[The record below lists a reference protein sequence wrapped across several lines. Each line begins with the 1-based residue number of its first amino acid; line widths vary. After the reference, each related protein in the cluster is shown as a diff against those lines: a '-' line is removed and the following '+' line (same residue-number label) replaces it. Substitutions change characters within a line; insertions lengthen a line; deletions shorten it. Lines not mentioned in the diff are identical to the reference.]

1 MTSWEILE
9 IEQTND
15 KKAIKKAYAKKLK
28 KMNREED
35 VASFQELKEAFDRA
49 INWTKNQKEENTNY
63 IKKEALYNND
73 ADSMEYK
80 LSAEN
85 QKELSEWIDSKK
97 AYWFDFNLNSSQN
110 NVIKNNLVTQLSEF
124 ILMTGL
130 TKWLFMNADK
140 KEILLSKQ
148 LEKLIFQSEEVV
160 NEVQLELVYYEV
172 NKLYGDFKRRIKLE
186 NWEKLF
192 ENKIIRLTKDYEEQ
206 QAFFTDF
213 LLTNYY
219 YLPQPVVSFLWK
231 TFYLE
236 EYTSISMKSYS
247 HGEITDRIEQIKK
260 LPNFSFDLLID
271 LEEKA
276 RQKFLEARLVAYFYI
291 EKGQFVLG
299 ERKIS
304 EAQRYFDSDT
314 ELLLMKTYFQIK
326 DSKNGY
332 VWLIKFMAYLPTIL
346 ILNKIIKLDPT
357 NPVARI
363 YRAYFKTSLK
373 FTVNKEDLTY
383 LNAAEECDFFEKN
396 YILGWLAVERHSY
409 QEAYD
414 WLLKLDDYR
423 EAYSR
428 KRITKAIRKL
438 KKQEQSK
445 KKKNRYKQELRFYSL
460 ISFLPLYL
468 KRKPLVKLVCVFL
481 YFYLIGAVVL
491 TGTLASFFLYC
502 TLCLLG
508 ISMFSYPIRNRY
520 VRRMHEYYKQNAP
533 DFYKNQS

>member
-130 TKWLFMNADK
+130 TKWLFMSGDQ

-160 NEVQLELVYYEV
+160 DEVQLELVYYEV

-247 HGEITDRIEQIKK
+247 HGK
-260 LPNFSFDLLID
+260 
-271 LEEKA
+271 
-276 RQKFLEARLVAYFYI
+276 
-291 EKGQFVLG
+291 
-299 ERKIS
+299 
-304 EAQRYFDSDT
+304 
-314 ELLLMKTYFQIK
+314 
-326 DSKNGY
+326 
-332 VWLIKFMAYLPTIL
+332 
-346 ILNKIIKLDPT
+346 
-357 NPVARI
+357 
-363 YRAYFKTSLK
+363 
-373 FTVNKEDLTY
+373 
-383 LNAAEECDFFEKN
+383 
-396 YILGWLAVERHSY
+396 
-409 QEAYD
+409 
-414 WLLKLDDYR
+414 
-423 EAYSR
+423 
-428 KRITKAIRKL
+428 
-438 KKQEQSK
+438 
-445 KKKNRYKQELRFYSL
+445 
-460 ISFLPLYL
+460 
-468 KRKPLVKLVCVFL
+468 
-481 YFYLIGAVVL
+481 
-491 TGTLASFFLYC
+491 
-502 TLCLLG
+502 
-508 ISMFSYPIRNRY
+508 
-520 VRRMHEYYKQNAP
+520 
-533 DFYKNQS
+533 

>member
-130 TKWLFMNADK
+130 TKWLFMSGDQ

-160 NEVQLELVYYEV
+160 DEVQLELVYYEV
-172 NKLYGDFKRRIKLE
+172 NKLYGDFKRRIKIE

-206 QAFFTDF
+206 QAFFT
-213 LLTNYY
+213 N
-219 YLPQPVVSFLWK
+219 
-231 TFYLE
+231 
-236 EYTSISMKSYS
+236 
-247 HGEITDRIEQIKK
+247 
-260 LPNFSFDLLID
+260 
-271 LEEKA
+271 
-276 RQKFLEARLVAYFYI
+276 
-291 EKGQFVLG
+291 
-299 ERKIS
+299 
-304 EAQRYFDSDT
+304 
-314 ELLLMKTYFQIK
+314 ELLLF
-326 DSKNGY
+326 
-332 VWLIKFMAYLPTIL
+332 
-346 ILNKIIKLDPT
+346 
-357 NPVARI
+357 
-363 YRAYFKTSLK
+363 TS
-373 FTVNKEDLTY
+373 TR
-383 LNAAEECDFFEKN
+383 C
-396 YILGWLAVERHSY
+396 
-409 QEAYD
+409 
-414 WLLKLDDYR
+414 
-423 EAYSR
+423 
-428 KRITKAIRKL
+428 
-438 KKQEQSK
+438 
-445 KKKNRYKQELRFYSL
+445 
-460 ISFLPLYL
+460 
-468 KRKPLVKLVCVFL
+468 
-481 YFYLIGAVVL
+481 
-491 TGTLASFFLYC
+491 
-502 TLCLLG
+502 
-508 ISMFSYPIRNRY
+508 
-520 VRRMHEYYKQNAP
+520 
-533 DFYKNQS
+533 

>member
-130 TKWLFMNADK
+130 TKWLFMSGDQ

-160 NEVQLELVYYEV
+160 DEVQLELVYYEV

-260 LPNFSFDLLID
+260 LPNFSFDLLVD
-271 LEEKA
+271 LEEKV

-304 EAQRYFDSDT
+304 EAQRYFDSDP

-326 DSKNGY
+326 DSKNG
-332 VWLIKFMAYLPTIL
+332 
-346 ILNKIIKLDPT
+346 
-357 NPVARI
+357 
-363 YRAYFKTSLK
+363 
-373 FTVNKEDLTY
+373 
-383 LNAAEECDFFEKN
+383 
-396 YILGWLAVERHSY
+396 
-409 QEAYD
+409 
-414 WLLKLDDYR
+414 
-423 EAYSR
+423 
-428 KRITKAIRKL
+428 
-438 KKQEQSK
+438 
-445 KKKNRYKQELRFYSL
+445 
-460 ISFLPLYL
+460 
-468 KRKPLVKLVCVFL
+468 
-481 YFYLIGAVVL
+481 
-491 TGTLASFFLYC
+491 
-502 TLCLLG
+502 
-508 ISMFSYPIRNRY
+508 
-520 VRRMHEYYKQNAP
+520 
-533 DFYKNQS
+533 